1 MAKPYIDLHLHT
13 HFSDGVSTP
22 EQVAEEAERMEL
34 AAIALTD
41 HDTIEG
47 CPRLAKACA
56 TRGIEFIPGTE
67 LSTDIDGHEMH
78 LLGYHLDTNNEE
90 LIRETTRYQQNRT
103 DRVHGLIERLNSIDV
118 PLTAE
123 QVFALAN
130 CKAPGRPHVA
140 RALVKHGYC
149 TTIDEA
155 FARYLRK
162 NAPGWVPKKNAPFE
176 EAIQLI
182 HHAGGLAVMAHPG
195 LNKIDH
201 LIPRMVDAG
210 LDGLECWHNRHP
222 KSTAKRYREM
232 ARRLGLLITGGSD
245 CHGPQRGR
253 YPLIGTVR
261 VPSDVLD
268 DMKHRLPSAVAPKT
282 ALGQLPLSAREWV
295 GEREN
300 A

>member
-13 HFSDGVSTP
+13 RFSDGVSTP

-47 CPRLAKACA
+47 CSRLAKACA
-56 TRGIEFIPGTE
+56 SRGIEFIPGTE

-78 LLGYHLDTNNEE
+78 LLGYHIDTSNEE

-103 DRVHGLIERLNSIDV
+103 DRVHGLIERLNSIGV

-123 QVFALAN
+123 QVFTLAN

-140 RALVKHGYC
+140 RALVEHGFC
-149 TTIDEA
+149 GSMDEA

-162 NAPGWVPKKNAPFE
+162 SAPGWVPKNNAPFE
-176 EAIQLI
+176 DAIQLI
-182 HHAGGLAVMAHPG
+182 HNAGGLAVMAHPG
-195 LNKIDH
+195 LNKIDPM
-201 LIPRMVDAG
+201 IPRMVDAG
-210 LDGLECWHNRHP
+210 LDGLECWHSRHP

-245 CHGPQRGR
+245 CHGPQQGR
-253 YPLIGTVR
+253 HPLIGTVR

-268 DMKHRLPSAVAPKT
+268 DMKNRLLLASA
-282 ALGQLPLSAREWV
+282 S
-295 GEREN
+295 
-300 A
+300 